1 MRVGQNP
8 AKFVDTVVQPN
19 EITVAVIVCIP
30 VLSGFY
36 EQSLEV
42 LKLCLSSIQAN
53 TDAPFDLMV
62 FDNASCP
69 EVRSYLLRSSEQ
81 GFIQYLLLSEKNI
94 GKMGAWNF
102 IFGAAPG
109 KYIAYADSDI
119 YFRPEWLKR
128 SLDLFEAFPHVG
140 MVTSRPM
147 RSPHDLSSYTIEW
160 AQRQSEDVLTEGKF
174 LDWETYWEHAQS
186 LGHPKDNALKEF
198 NEGRDLRLT
207 LNGKC
212 AYIGADHFQFIARQD
227 LLQRIT
233 PIPSEKPLRGDRFL
247 DNAINDLQY
256 LRLTTCEAY
265 VYHMGNRLNGFSAT
279 NLLNKAKPGFIRYL
293 LWLPGIRH
301 FLLWLHNRIFR
312 LYFIY
317 GR

>member
-8 AKFVDTVVQPN
+8 AKFVDAVDQPKG
-19 EITVAVIVCIP
+19 ITVAVIVCIP
-30 VLSGFY
+30 VISGFY

-42 LKLCLSSIQAN
+42 LKVCLSSIQAN
-53 TDAPFDLMV
+53 TDVSFDLMV

-69 EVRSYLLRSSEQ
+69 EVRDYLLRSSEQ

-119 YFRPEWLKR
+119 YFRPEWLSR
-128 SLDLFEAFPHVG
+128 SLDLFEAFPDVG

-147 RSPHDLSSYTIEW
+147 RSPHDLSSYTIQW
-160 AQRQSEDVLTEGKF
+160 AQQQSEDVLTAGKF

-186 LGHPKDNALKEF
+186 LGHPKDDALKEF
-198 NEGRDLRLT
+198 NEGRDLHLK
-207 LNGKC
+207 LNGRC
-212 AYIGADHFQFIARQD
+212 AYIGADHFQFIARRD

-247 DNAINDLQY
+247 DNAINDLQF

-265 VYHMGNRLNGFSAT
+265 VYHMGNRIDDLSTTNHLN
-279 NLLNKAKPGFIRYL
+279 NAKPRILKRL